1 MTAPGAAAVLVA
13 GASLIV
19 ASAYR
24 LAVLRDDG
32 RASQRRLA
40 RAARREAVRQEQDR
54 HPVDR
59 LDWTPY
65 RRARFATPSRALWRP
80 REEERC

>member
-65 RRARFATPSRALWRP
+65 RRPRLASPSRSLWQA

>member
-1 MTAPGAAAVLVA
+1 MNAPAVVVLLVGVGVIA
-13 GASLIV
+13 V
-19 ASAYR
+19 SAYR
-24 LAVLRDDG
+24 LASLRDDG

-65 RRARFATPSRALWRP
+65 RRPRLAAPSRALWHP